1 MNILLT
7 NDDGIQARGLW
18 VLKKALDDRYAVTVV
33 APDSEKSAT
42 GHAITLNLPL
52 LLDKIYRNGKKI
64 GYSVSGTP
72 ADCVKLA
79 VHELLPDRP
88 DMVISGIN
96 PGPNVGINLHYSGTV
111 SAAKEA
117 ALLGI
122 PAIAVSVNSREGY
135 FETAAR
141 FVCNLAGFVF
151 KEGLPKGT
159 FLNVNVP
166 DVERI
171 EEVRITKQGIS
182 GLSES
187 FSRHTDPKNR
197 TYFRQGSQTQ
207 FIDYDKTTDGHVLG
221 KNLISIT
228 PVQCDMTDHDQ
239 IKRLKSFEQILSSL
253 TNEGDNF

>member
-7 NDDGIQARGLW
+7 NDDGIHARGLW
-18 VLKKALDDRYAVTVV
+18 VLKEALDDRYAVTVV
-33 APDSEKSAT
+33 APDSEQSAI

-52 LLDKIYRNGKKI
+52 LLNRIDRNGKGI

-79 VHELLPDRP
+79 VQELLPDRP

-122 PAIAVSVNSREGY
+122 PAIAVSINSREGHL
-135 FETAAR
+135 ETAAR
-141 FVCNLAGFVF
+141 FIRNLADFVC
-151 KEGLPKGT
+151 KEGLPEGT
-159 FLNVNVP
+159 FLNVNIP

-171 EEVRITKQGIS
+171 EGVRVTKQGIS

-187 FSRHTDPKNR
+187 FSRRIDPRSR
-197 TYFRQGSQTQ
+197 TYFWQGSQTQ
-207 FIDYDKTTDGHVLG
+207 FFDHDKATDGHALSR
-221 KNLISIT
+221 NLVSIT
-228 PVQCDMTDHDQ
+228 PVRCDMTDYDQ
-239 IKRLKSFEQILSSL
+239 MKRLKSFEQIFSSL
-253 TNEGDNF
+253 T